1 MNTMIKLKF
10 YHGVSSNYTL
20 DEVRLKIVIDLDE
33 GFCYIIGARG
43 KEIKTMTHI
52 KRFFNINKSYQ
63 FEWNDLRT
71 LITVINVLLIMRYG
85 LSIAWFG
92 LTVAIL
98 GMVKELTGNRHI
110 NCLVSYIA
118 TIILNLY
125 FITLL

>member
-1 MNTMIKLKF
+1 
-10 YHGVSSNYTL
+10 
-20 DEVRLKIVIDLDE
+20 
-33 GFCYIIGARG
+33 
-43 KEIKTMTHI
+43 MTTI
-52 KRFFNINKSYQ
+52 KRFFNIHKSYQ

-110 NCLVSYIA
+110 NCLISYIA
-118 TIILNLY
+118 TIVLNVY